1 MKTKEDVAKYNR
13 IRTNAINR
21 LRQEYYEIYRTIYIE
36 EALKVGVRPP
46 NLPIVN
52 GKRAGYKKITT
63 NPL

>member
-52 GKRAGYKKITT
+52 GKRAGSNKNHI
-63 NPL
+63 